1 MTLENMIYAS
11 FEFAVLVPLVLLCIL
26 PIKEHCIIKSKAL
39 IPVTTAVLIV
49 LSIILGVIKVILY
62 VRPKFI
68 FAPFLA
74 LFFVFYITFFK
85 VAKLKLW
92 YLFSSMV
99 AKLTF
104 IFSFSL
110 LVEAIFNNTSKRENV
125 ITASGLITE
134 WCITILIYVLFLIW
148 NPKIKRLIK
157 THYITSIWRVLWFV
171 PFLTTLANMFMMPV
185 QYSDHGLIEI
195 ETIYIVLVL
204 FVLYMLFQALL
215 YNISKAFGDKRK
227 AEKESH
233 IASTQAMQYRS
244 LKKYIEDTS
253 RMRHDFLHTAR
264 TAVTLAQN
272 NEIDTLVKF
281 LEDYGV
287 SVEESHSRKIFCE
300 HDALNAIIAYYYDM
314 VKKQDIKCIWQIA
327 IPNNI
332 GISDVDLCSVVGNLL
347 NNAIQG
353 ALTAPEGKRY
363 ITFKADVELNDDI
376 YMVIS
381 NSFDGVINK
390 ENGKYFT
397 TKDTGHGIGLDSI
410 KTTVKNYNG
419 YANFYNDNENFYTDI
434 MMKQNK

>member
-26 PIKEHCIIKSKAL
+26 PIKEHCIIKIKAF
-39 IPVTTAVLIV
+39 IPVTTIV
-49 LSIILGVIKVILY
+49 MIILSIALGVTKVILY
-62 VRPKFI
+62 VRPEYIFI
-68 FAPFLA
+68 PFL
-74 LFFVFYITFFK
+74 LVLLIFYMLCFDLE
-85 VAKLKLW
+85 KLKLW
-92 YLFSSMV
+92 YLFTSMT

-104 IFSFSL
+104 IFSISL
-110 LVEAIFNNTSKRENV
+110 LVEAIFNNSSKRENV
-125 ITASGLITE
+125 ITVSGLIAE
-134 WCITILIYVLFLIW
+134 WSVTIFIFVVFIFW
-148 NPKIKRLIK
+148 QPKIKRLIK
-157 THYITSIWRVLWFV
+157 THYLNSIWKVLWFV
-171 PFLTTLANMFMMPV
+171 PTLTILANMFMMPV
-185 QYSDHGLIEI
+185 QYSDNGLIEI
-195 ETIYIVLVL
+195 ENIYVVLVL

-233 IASTQAMQYRS
+233 IASTQAMQYRA
-244 LKKYIEDTS
+244 LKKYIADTS

-287 SVEESHSRKIFCE
+287 SVEKSHSRKIFCE

-314 VKKQDIKCIWQIA
+314 VNKQDIKCIWQIA
-327 IPNNI
+327 IPKNV
-332 GISDVDLCSVVGNLL
+332 GISDVDLCSVVGNVL

-353 ALTAPEGKRY
+353 AMTAPEGKRY
-363 ITFKADVELNDDI
+363 ITFKADVELNNDI

-381 NSFDGVINK
+381 NSFDGVIKK

-397 TKDTGHGIGLDSI
+397 TKETGHGIGLDSI
-410 KTTVKNYNG
+410 KTTVKNYRG
-419 YANFYNDNENFYTDI
+419 YVKFYNDNENFYTDI